1 MSEFFKNVP
10 PEEAEHIDRIAKLA
24 FELREN
30 RKLLLARHGA
40 EDEADLA
47 ARIAAG
53 QVAEH
58 PAYEDYLGAGILEQA
73 RQAIREE
80 LKQFMLEVDTHD
92 PAS

>member
-1 MSEFFKNVP
+1 MSEFFKNIP
-10 PEEAEHIDRIAKLA
+10 PDEAEHIDRIAKLA

-40 EDEADLA
+40 AEEAELA
-47 ARIAAG
+47 ARIASG
-53 QVAEH
+53 EVAEH

-73 RQAIREE
+73 RLTIREE
-80 LKQFMLEVDTHD
+80 LKQYMLEVETYD